1 MFRQWFTFSLLG
13 GSDLPYFTPDRLKEL
28 DIFPQAWGSTFGD
41 GLGESLIKYLW
52 VETYLRLVV
61 GLFVNRLGLDW
72 EFVQRLFWFWP
83 SIILLFLSPLLLI
96 SYLLK
101 KQKNPLFLLPGV
113 IVFSLNTYVL
123 MLGSGGQINLLLS
136 YALSPLVLICFIR
149 LFNPNVSKNYLRD
162 FIIAGILLGFQ
173 TMMDL
178 RLAYVTMIAVGGYF
192 IFNFKLTYKY
202 LMSLI
207 VPLLITALLHAFWLL
222 PQFVVKSSPFP
233 PGYDNP
239 GWLSFLSWAR
249 LSETIAPLHPNWPE
263 NIFGKTYLMRPE
275 FLVIPIIAYSSL
287 FFIKK
292 NINIIFFVLLG
303 LIGTFLS
310 KGVNPPFGETYEWLN
325 KNIPGFVM
333 FRDPTKFYLL
343 TILSYTLLIPHTLIN
358 ITKNKNIPVFM
369 FIIYSVLLIM
379 PFISGDVKGT
389 FSVRTKPI
397 EYDKLDRFLASERS
411 FSRSLWIPQTHR
423 LAYSTD
429 VHPVVPATKYF
440 NKTDVDQIILNLK
453 RPDVIDKLRLQSIKY
468 VIIPYDNE
476 GQIFLTERIYD
487 ESFRKKTEEEMD
499 QNKYLT
505 KLPQFM
511 GKLTVYKIEGVKNH
525 FYFLNSG
532 NNPDIYSQ
540 KIRPT
545 EFFLKSDIPV
555 SGGLLV
561 FSEKFDI
568 GWNLVL
574 PDGNKIQSFNRGG
587 INSFDLRGN
596 SFTTGKLIYEPQK
609 FVAIG
614 VYISLSTLVLC
625 LSVLIGLNIK
635 NILWQVLRARAI

>member
-123 MLGSGGQINLLLS
+123 MLGSGGQINLLYS

-149 LFNPNVSKNYLRD
+149 LFNPDVSKNYLRD
-162 FIIAGILLGFQ
+162 LIIAGILLGFQ

-192 IFNFKLTYKY
+192 IFNFKLNYRY

-207 VPLLITALLHAFWLL
+207 VPLLITAFLHAFWLL

-233 PGYDNP
+233 SGYDNP

-249 LSETIAPLHPNWPE
+249 LSETIALLHPNWPE

-287 FFIKK
+287 FFIKNNK
-292 NINIIFFVLLG
+292 NIIFFVLLG
-303 LIGTFLS
+303 LVGTFLA

-325 KNIPGFVM
+325 KNMPGFIM

-343 TILSYTLLIPHTLIN
+343 TILSYTFLIPQTLIN

-429 VHPVVPATKYF
+429 IHPVVPATKYF

-476 GQIFLTERIYD
+476 SQIFLTERIYD
-487 ESFRKKTEEEMD
+487 ESARKKTEDEMD
-499 QNKYLT
+499 QIKYLT

-511 GKLTVYKIEGVKNH
+511 GKLTVYKIDGVKNH

-532 NNPDIYSQ
+532 NNPEIYSQ

-545 EFFLKSDIPV
+545 EFFLKSDKPV

-561 FSEKFDI
+561 FSEKFDN
-568 GWNLVL
+568 GWNLVF